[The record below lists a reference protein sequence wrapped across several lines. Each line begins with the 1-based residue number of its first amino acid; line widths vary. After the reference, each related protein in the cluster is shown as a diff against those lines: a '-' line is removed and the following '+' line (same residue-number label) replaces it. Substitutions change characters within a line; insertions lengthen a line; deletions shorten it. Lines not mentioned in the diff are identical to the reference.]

1 MRRTKSSVSHL
12 NSNQRQTLNAAN
24 EMYGGQSSI
33 RVRGCST
40 FDLSRKPRNATAAAA
55 GRSLLDRP
63 KILALYT
70 DRSAE
75 EAEHVAVFRASA
87 AQSKIPRCLS
97 ADVTLKSCLS
107 SKSLLSQAESQ
118 AVKNCIPRRN
128 SLSYDS
134 KIVKNVSFSKVRV
147 REYEVTLG
155 DNPSVSSG
163 APLSLGWRYNPEEK
177 VSDIEDSEI
186 TIPRRSSAELR
197 LSYDERHLR
206 LALNPT
212 VTSAELTSVLRST
225 SEVRLQRKESLN
237 ELREERRKKQQL
249 LRNMMRIR
257 VAGQLP
263 AQA

>member
-1 MRRTKSSVSHL
+1 MRRTKSSVSNL
-12 NSNQRQTLNAAN
+12 GSNQRQTLHAAN
-24 EMYGGQSSI
+24 ELYGGPSS
-33 RVRGCST
+33 VRCSSSSP
-40 FDLSRKPRNATAAAA
+40 FDLTRKPRNATAAAA

-75 EAEHVAVFRASA
+75 KAEHVAIFRASA
-87 AQSKIPRCLS
+87 ASNIPRCSS

-107 SKSLLSQAESQ
+107 SKSLLNQAECE
-118 AVKNCIPRRN
+118 ATKTRVPRRN
-128 SLSYDS
+128 SISYDS
-134 KIVKNVSFSKVRV
+134 KIVKNVAFSQVRV

-177 VSDIEDSEI
+177 ISEIEDSEI
-186 TIPRRSSAELR
+186 PLPRRSSAELR
-197 LSYDERHLR
+197 LSYDERHRR

-237 ELREERRKKQQL
+237 ELREERRKKQDL
-249 LRNMMRIR
+249 LRSVMRMR